1 MADSESTPA
10 EVGLELEDKFKAVP
24 PAALK
29 TALLAAEVTASCWA
43 AWAWAAWAWAAWA
56 MVGVKWVGK
65 LRVVEGGLRLKA
77 AANEAG

>member
-1 MADSESTPA
+1 LADSESTPA
-10 EVGLELEDKFKAVP
+10 EVGLELEDKFKAV

-43 AWAWAAWAWAAWA
+43 AWAWAAWAAWA

-65 LRVVEGGLRLKA
+65 LRVVGDGLRLKA
-77 AANEAG
+77 AASEAG

>member
-1 MADSESTPA
+1 LADSESTPA

-24 PAALK
+24 AALN

-43 AWAWAAWAWAAWA
+43 AWAAWAAWA

-65 LRVVEGGLRLKA
+65 LRVVGDGLRLKA
-77 AANEAG
+77 AASEAG